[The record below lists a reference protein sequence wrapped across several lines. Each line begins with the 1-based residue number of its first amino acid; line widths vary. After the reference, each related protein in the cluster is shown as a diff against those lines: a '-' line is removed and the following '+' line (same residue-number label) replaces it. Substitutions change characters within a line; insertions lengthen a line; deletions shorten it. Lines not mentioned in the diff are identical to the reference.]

1 VPQSLHPLQ
10 RYQIEIR
17 VRYQETD
24 AQGRVH
30 HATYPN
36 YFECARVEMLRAAGI
51 GYGDLERQGIL
62 LVVTELGCR
71 FHGGAQFD
79 DLLVVDVQTTRAKG
93 TRIQHQY
100 TIHRGEERLVEGH
113 TVVACITAQGRPRP
127 LPDFLR
133 MESFTPAGDGC
144 A

>member
-1 VPQSLHPLQ
+1 MHPLNPLQ
-10 RYQIEIR
+10 KFQLEVR

-51 GYGDLERQGIL
+51 SYAVLESQGVI
-62 LVVTELGCR
+62 LVVTELGCKYL
-71 FHGGAQFD
+71 GGAVFD
-79 DLLVVDVQTTRAKG
+79 DLLVVEVETVRAKG
-93 TRIQHQY
+93 TRIHHQY
-100 TIHRGEERLVEGH
+100 SISRGQEVLVTGH
-113 TVVACITAQGRPRP
+113 TVVACINPQGRPQP

-133 MESFTPAGDGC
+133 SIPSA
-144 A
+144 

>member
-1 VPQSLHPLQ
+1 MSQTFHPLQ
-10 RYQIEIR
+10 KFQLEVR

-51 GYGDLERQGIL
+51 SYSDLEAQGFI
-62 LVVTELGCR
+62 LVVTELGCCYL
-71 FHGGAQFD
+71 GGAVFD
-79 DLLVVDVQTTRAKG
+79 DLLVVEVETVRAKG

-100 TIHRGEERLVEGH
+100 AIRRGSETLVTGH
-113 TVVACITAQGRPRP
+113 TVVACINPQGRPQP
-127 LPDFLR
+127 LPEYLR
-133 MESFTPAGDGC
+133 SIPTTST
-144 A
+144 